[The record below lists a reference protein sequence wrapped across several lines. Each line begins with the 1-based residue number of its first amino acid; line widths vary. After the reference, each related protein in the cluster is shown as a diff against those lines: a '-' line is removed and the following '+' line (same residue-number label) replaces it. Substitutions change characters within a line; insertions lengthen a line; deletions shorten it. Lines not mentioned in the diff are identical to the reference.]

1 MRISDWSSDACS
13 SDLRSHRRRSVM
25 PIHLRLV
32 VKVRECSD
40 LIPFASHIA
49 ILIRRKLGQVF
60 NRFIE
65 LLGCVRN
72 DSHSRN
78 NLALGVKGKCNELAT
93 SLRSEE
99 HTSELQSLM
108 RNSSAVFCLK
118 KKIK

>member
-1 MRISDWSSDACS
+1 
-13 SDLRSHRRRSVM
+13 M
-25 PIHLRLV
+25 PIHLSLV
-32 VKVRECSD
+32 VKVHECSD

-78 NLALGVKGKCNELAT
+78 NLALGVKGKCNELDT
-93 SLRSEE
+93 SLRTRNPCNLPLNLRQPLRPEE
-99 HTSELQSLM
+99 HTSQLQSLM
-108 RNSSAVFCLK
+108 RNSYAVF
-118 KKIK
+118 

>member
-1 MRISDWSSDACS
+1 
-13 SDLRSHRRRSVM
+13 M

-32 VKVRECSD
+32 VKVHECSD

-65 LLGCVRN
+65 LLG
-72 DSHSRN
+72 
-78 NLALGVKGKCNELAT
+78 
-93 SLRSEE
+93 RSEE

-108 RNSSAVFCLK
+108 RISYAVFCLK
-118 KKIK
+118 KKTTNTTKPKFIPTHLHQQPYHNTIPHKQHKPSTR